1 MRKAFSRNVDEPLL
15 AHLMVLKTFDSGD
28 TDWINGIVEQ
38 LWPYVSQALVTS
50 SREFL
55 EHAIRENMPRYLP
68 SVVFTTL
75 DLGSVAPIVT
85 AVSVRCDYR
94 DKLDH
99 PATNRAKGSSRS
111 KASGPQG
118 SRAKNASSNIE
129 NGTAGLL
136 ASCTANE
143 PDPPDCVVIEL
154 SVEYSGCPNV
164 EMALEYSPTTCFGI
178 DSAQVKGRVELVIA
192 PIVSRLPMFA
202 AFQAAFINPP
212 EVDFTLTG
220 LAVAGDMG
228 PWTRKFRDVVR
239 MAVGAVAVLPNRVSL
254 SLDSSVDY
262 FDMCRAVSPSAVLR
276 VAVVKGQGFP
286 HTDENAIKQSLG
298 QSAQPDVYIVL
309 SLGAISQ
316 QTRRVDNNDRPVF
329 DQEVFDFILSTTSP
343 SQKLSVEA
351 FDFDIDSQD
360 DELGRAKIS
369 VRSLLEHPE
378 TVVRLKHS
386 AMGAIPRVTL
396 AARLLN
402 LSSDLSDVYEAFKSH
417 RSGIFRPQHCSSLV
431 LSVSIDRAANLPAG
445 GKIRPYVSV
454 LLGDKE
460 IMRTWNAI
468 QVEGLTCTETP
479 EWQFSR
485 QVLIKCD
492 VQAATRLIFEVRDAA
507 SNSGLGGKTELIGSA
522 FLQLADLVRRNP
534 CRKTY
539 AFALCNA
546 TRPRASLRVR
556 VGLDAVLPEP
566 APPLWDLYK
575 GQLDK

>member
-1 MRKAFSRNVDEPLL
+1 MWKARSRNVENPLL
-15 AHLMVLKTFDSGD
+15 AHLTVMKSFDSGD

-38 LWPYVSQALVTS
+38 LWPYISQALVTS

-68 SVVFTTL
+68 SVIFTTL
-75 DLGSVAPIVT
+75 DLGSVAPVVT
-85 AVSVRCDYR
+85 AISVRCDKR
-94 DKLDH
+94 DKLDN
-99 PATNRAKGSSRS
+99 PAANSAKGRSKDAWSSR
-111 KASGPQG
+111 
-118 SRAKNASSNIE
+118 SRAKNAGSTIDMP
-129 NGTAGLL
+129 TANLL
-136 ASCTANE
+136 AVSTTNE

-154 SVEYSGCPNV
+154 SVEYSGYPNV

-178 DSAQVKGRVELVIA
+178 DSAELKGRVELVIA
-192 PIVSRLPMFA
+192 PIINRLPMFA

-228 PWTRKFRDVVR
+228 PWTRKFRDVVH
-239 MAVGAVAVLPNRVSL
+239 MAVGAVAVLPNRVAL
-254 SLDSSVDY
+254 SLDSSVDF

-298 QSAQPDVYIVL
+298 QSAQPDVYVVL

-316 QTRRVDNNDRPVF
+316 RTRRVDNNDRPVF
-329 DQEVFDFILSTTSP
+329 DHEVFDFILSTISP
-343 SQKLSVEA
+343 SQMLSVEA

-386 AMGAIPRVTL
+386 PMGAIPTVTL

-402 LSSDLSDVYEAFKSH
+402 LSSNLSDVFVAFKSH
-417 RSGIFRPQHCSSLV
+417 RSGTFRPQHCSPLV
-431 LSVSIDRAANLPAG
+431 LSVSIDKASNLPAG
-445 GKIRPYVSV
+445 GTIRPFVKV

-485 QVLIKCD
+485 QVLINCD
-492 VQAATRLIFEVRDAA
+492 VQASTRLAFEVRDAA
-507 SNSGLGGKTELIGSA
+507 SNNGIGGETELLGFA
-522 FLQLADLVRRNP
+522 HLQLADLVRRNP
-534 CRKTY
+534 CRQTY
-539 AFALCNA
+539 NFALCNA
-546 TRPRASLRVR
+546 MLPRASLRVR

-566 APPLWDLYK
+566 APPLWDLYRR
-575 GQLDK
+575 QPDPR